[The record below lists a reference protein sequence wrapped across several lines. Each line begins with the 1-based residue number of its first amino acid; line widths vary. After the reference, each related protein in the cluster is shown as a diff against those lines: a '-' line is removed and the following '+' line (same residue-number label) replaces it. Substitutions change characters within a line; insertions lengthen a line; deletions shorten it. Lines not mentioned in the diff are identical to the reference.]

1 SNQFDTIDNG
11 GTAGLP
17 ADVAALVA
25 LAVQLRAAKA
35 DEGFLAARLGLGEM
49 SDKWADIVLAAEDPT
64 LFASVDAA
72 VAAANNVAMAEGRQR
87 AA

>member
-1 SNQFDTIDNG
+1 MTAHYADG
-11 GTAGLP
+11 GAFVGIHPVHRCL
-17 ADVAALVA
+17 
-25 LAVQLRAAKA
+25 QMLRPFGQKA
-35 DEGFLAARLGLGEM
+35 DEGFLAARLSLGEM
-49 SDKWADIVLAAEDPT
+49 SDKWADIVLEAEDPA